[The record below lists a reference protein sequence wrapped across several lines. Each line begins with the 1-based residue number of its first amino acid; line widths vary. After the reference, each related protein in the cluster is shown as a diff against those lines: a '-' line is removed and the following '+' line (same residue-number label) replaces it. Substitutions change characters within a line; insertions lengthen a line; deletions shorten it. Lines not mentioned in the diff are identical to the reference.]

1 MTIYSEIAKNKFKS
15 YLIIAVFI
23 FLFSGL
29 FFLIGQYFGDPS
41 TYFVIGLI
49 ISALSGLFSYFYSD
63 KAVLAMTGAR
73 PAKREEYFDYYT
85 VTENMAI
92 AAGLPMPKL
101 YVMDDQSMNAFA
113 TGRDPKHA
121 VVCATTGL
129 LNNLNRAEI
138 EGVVAHELSHVK
150 NYDILLASVVTV
162 LVGTI
167 AFIADWVMRSM
178 WFRGRDDDD
187 RSSKSPLFLALFIIS
202 LLIAPL
208 VATLIQLAISR
219 KREFLADA
227 TGALISRNPDALA
240 SALAKIGNQNRPT
253 RNASSSTA
261 HLFISNPFP
270 QGKVRSFVSN
280 LFSTHPPIDE
290 RIRILHSM

>member
-1 MTIYSEIAKNKFKS
+1 MTIYSEIAKNKLKS
-15 YLIIAVFI
+15 YLIIGVFI
-23 FLFSGL
+23 FLFTGL
-29 FFLIGQYFGDPS
+29 FYLIGQYFGDPN
-41 TYFVIGLI
+41 TFFIIGI
-49 ISALSGLFSYFYSD
+49 AISALSGFFSYFYSD

-73 PAKREEYFDYYT
+73 PASKEEFFDYYT
-85 VTENMAI
+85 VTENMTI
-92 AAGLPMPKL
+92 AAGLPMPRL
-101 YVMDDQSMNAFA
+101 YVVNDTAMNAFA

-129 LNNLNRAEI
+129 LSSLSRSEI
-138 EGVVAHELSHVK
+138 EGVIAHELSHVK

-167 AFIADWVMRSM
+167 AFVADGVMRSM
-178 WFRGRDDDD
+178 WFRGGDDDE
-187 RSSKSPLFLALFIIS
+187 RGSKSPVFLAVFIIS
-202 LLIAPL
+202 LLLAPL

-240 SALAKIGNQNRPT
+240 SALAKIGNQNRPMKT
-253 RNASSSTA
+253 ASSSTA
-261 HLFISNPFP
+261 HLFISNPFS
-270 QGKVRSFVSN
+270 QRGARSFISN